1 MRIGLDLDGT
11 LISCMQKQTALMKAL
26 LSAHQVSID
35 VNKYWSFKR
44 DGMNNI
50 QALKSCQIDEA
61 FARCLNQQWVEQV
74 EAVQWMELDS
84 VIDGAVEFLKNE
96 IQHGNTLHL
105 VSARNNKANS
115 ILQINKLGL
124 ARYFDTV
131 DFVSSNLG
139 EDKKSAFCS
148 RNIDVYIGDTEQDFF
163 QAQQFGIPCYLVS
176 TGMRT
181 SSRLKECANV
191 VFNCLGQIGELNE
204 AG

>member
-1 MRIGLDLDGT
+1 MDLDGT

-139 EDKKSAFCS
+139 EDKKNIFLS
-148 RNIDVYIGDTEQDFF
+148 RKIDIYIGDTEQDLK
-163 QAQQFGIPCYLVS
+163 QSQSANIKCLLVAS
-176 TGMRT
+176 GMRSKEFLRSLGAPVFT
-181 SSRLKECANV
+181 SLSEIEHRTGSK
-191 VFNCLGQIGELNE
+191 FI
-204 AG
+204 